1 MSNALAYI
9 FFMCSLISLLAVVAS
24 LITPRVA
31 FFLRKKTRLRAMM
44 SWFGICCLCLIC
56 MAAVAPRNTTTT
68 TVVEQKDKLTS
79 MDNPAVTPPASNA
92 GGRAAQPTQAVK
104 PQKSEDEDPRIFEYQ
119 VSRSTPRKTRHGRVD
134 GGLIYIYP
142 SEPDAHLTSQKIG
155 ATCLAAAKFF
165 INNYSREYEE
175 IDNMLVV
182 ITDAPYDTHKY
193 NQEIFYGK
201 IGKLA
206 TCHYLHSNYKGW
218 EVITLEA
225 SARNTT
231 HAEKQIEDL
240 WLKLHGKYKRGN
252 RIDDAALKKEIGLKL
267 NINPEDINFTPV
279 TPEKLDPKQ
288 FKNIAPHGPVKT
300 QD

>member
-1 MSNALAYI
+1 MSSALAYI
-9 FFMCSLISLLAVVAS
+9 FFICSLISLLAVVAS

-56 MAAVAPRNTTTT
+56 MAAASPRNTSTTA
-68 TVVEQKDKLTS
+68 VVEQKGKLTP
-79 MDNPAVTPPASNA
+79 MDNPAMTPSASNA
-92 GGRAAQPTQAVK
+92 RVKGVQSTLAANS
-104 PQKSEDEDPRIFEYQ
+104 QKSEDEDPRIFEYQ

-142 SEPDAHLTSQKIG
+142 SEPDIQLTNQKIG

-193 NQEIFYGK
+193 NQEIFYAK

-206 TCHYLHSNYKGW
+206 ECHYLHSRYKGW
-218 EVITLEA
+218 EVITLDV
-225 SARNTT
+225 SPRNTT
-231 HAEKQIEDL
+231 HTEKQIEDL
-240 WLKLHGKYKRGN
+240 WFKLHGKYKRGN